1 MKPFYFL
8 FLLSIFWSSTSYLY
22 SKNLDSPSDG
32 KRPDW
37 LSDKLPL
44 PTNNTFYY
52 QITSARAYNLDSA
65 RDGAFK
71 ELINYIDQSN
81 NIKVSGEIMVSS
93 FSNQTKS
100 IADETINKEYS
111 YKYKIDSEE
120 LFITFRKVDE
130 YWEVEKNNEGEKV
143 YSCYSL
149 YMVSRNLSSLSFDQ
163 VSFSYKYGMS
173 ALWRSALIPGYGQIY
188 KGSPAKGISILSGEA
203 ALITGVLLTENTRSS
218 YRRKAKET
226 YDVNKIRNYTDKAD
240 NYETARNIC
249 IGGAIALYVY
259 NVIDAVASNGR
270 KRTITNKQIS
280 FTPILGTEHNG
291 VYLSLKF

>member
-1 MKPFYFL
+1 ML
-8 FLLSIFWSSTSYLY
+8 WSLASSHLY
-22 SKNLDSPSDG
+22 SVTPYSALEG

-44 PTNNTFYY
+44 PTNETFFY
-52 QITSARAYNLDSA
+52 QITSAKAYSLDSA
-65 RDGAFK
+65 RNGAFK
-71 ELINYIDQSN
+71 ELINYIDQTN
-81 NIKVSGEIMVSS
+81 NIKVSGEITVSS

-100 IADETINKEYS
+100 IVNETINKEYF

-130 YWEVEKNNEGEKV
+130 YWEVEKNDEGEKI
-143 YSCYSL
+143 YSCYCL

-163 VSFSYKYGMS
+163 VDFSYKYGMS
-173 ALWRSALIPGYGQIY
+173 ALWRSALVPGYGQIY
-188 KGSPAKGISILSGEA
+188 KGSTAKGISILGGEV
-203 ALITGVLLTENTRSS
+203 ALITGVILTENTRSS

-226 YDVNKIRNYTDKAD
+226 YDVNKIRSYTDKAD

-270 KRTITNKQIS
+270 KRTITNKRIS
-280 FTPILGTEHNG
+280 FTPILGTEQNG
-291 VYLSLKF
+291 IFLSFKF